1 MTDYAIFYNATT
13 GAYIGNYSGADGTAA
28 QQVVPDGAVMMQV
41 PMVVWAA
48 PANLD
53 ALRTYKQNEIDAQ
66 AEAERLKYITAGYGQ
81 AMTYMAKN
89 AEALG
94 YLANNAYPTPF
105 LTAEAAA
112 TGTTVAALALVVR
125 DAAIAWQAAGA
136 QIEALR
142 MGAKA
147 AIAAATDFVEIA
159 AAATVD
165 WAGE

>member
-1 MTDYAIFYNATT
+1 MTEYAMIYDAVT
-13 GAYIGNYSGADGTAA
+13 GDHLSTYSGVEGSAA
-28 QQVVPDGAVMMQV
+28 NQALAEGWAIMVVPVEAVAV
-41 PMVVWAA
+41 P
-48 PANLD
+48 PNLT
-53 ALRTYKQNEIDAQ
+53 AIKTFKQRQIDN
-66 AEAERLKYITAGYGQ
+66 EAEVARQNYITAGYGQ

-112 TGTTVAALALVVR
+112 TGTTVSALAQVVR
-125 DAAIAWQAAGA
+125 DAALAWQAAGA

-147 AIAAATDFVEIA
+147 AISAATNLAEIA
-159 AAATVD
+159 SAATVD
-165 WAGE
+165 WANL